1 MSGIFSKNLLFNSI
15 TRFDISQSMIDD
27 YFKSPFDGSKADSEG
42 DAKMIQMEGGRLLSG
57 VIDDLSSK
65 TGITG
70 GNQME
75 IPEKRNYYPYNLY

>member
-1 MSGIFSKNLLFNSI
+1 MSGFFSKNLLFNSI

-27 YFKSPFDGSKADSEG
+27 YFKSPFDDS
-42 DAKMIQMEGGRLLSG
+42 KMIQMEGGRLLSG

-70 GNQME
+70 GNQIE